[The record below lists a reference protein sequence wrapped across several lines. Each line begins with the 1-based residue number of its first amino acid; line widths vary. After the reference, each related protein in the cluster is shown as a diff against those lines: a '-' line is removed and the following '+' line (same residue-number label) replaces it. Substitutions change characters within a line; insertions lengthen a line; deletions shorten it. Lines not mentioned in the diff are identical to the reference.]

1 MNENRILWLE
11 RKLRLWQQTH
21 TASFNEMAND
31 DELLIMLLSG
41 DDADAKEYMIR
52 TYAYCE
58 EHDDTH
64 GDCEAL

>member
-1 MNENRILWLE
+1 MRENRIIWLE
-11 RKLRLWQQTH
+11 RKLRSWQQVYS
-21 TASFNEMAND
+21 ASFNDMADD

-41 DDADAKEYMIR
+41 DDEDAKDYMKR

-64 GDCEAL
+64 GDCEMN